1 MTDNDIDFHID
12 RLLDKLWHDGE
23 GYFYDALTALVA
35 KRDTLK
41 QQRDKARLLISDLL
55 DGTGNSRSN
64 AIALL
69 NNCNELEDRINQPKE
84 GLQND

>member
-1 MTDNDIDFHID
+1 MTDKDIDFHIN
-12 RLLDKLWHDGE
+12 RLLDKLWHNGE
-23 GYFYDALTALVA
+23 GFFYDSLTALVA

-41 QQRDKARLLISDLL
+41 QQRDKAKLLISDLL
-55 DGTGNSRSN
+55 EGTGDSRSN

-69 NNCNELEDRINQPKE
+69 NELENRIDQLEE